1 MIYVKDQAAE
11 LAELD
16 MLRARV
22 AYYAKLLDEMHEA
35 HEQLRERMRELERRL
50 DLLSP
55 RER

>member
-35 HEQLRERMRELERRL
+35 HEHLRERMRELERRL

-55 RER
+55 RDR